1 MLLSPTVIGFNV
13 SWRILN
19 LIISS
24 VLLSPI
30 VAHRIIR
37 LHHHPYVLMVISGD
51 MKGHIQIAI
60 TVAACVIAIAN
71 LAYVT
76 RAVIGGRTL
85 VASQTAQLYSTY
97 AIMGVHR
104 TITYDCPTAY
114 HAHDF
119 PLTIP
124 PALVDPGLVML
135 TVEESAH
142 YPLLGD
148 LSDDEWLSLT
158 SAGVGYVRLGPDQRR
173 FVVTMFHEM
182 HCLRVL
188 NLAIGGSS
196 RASMDHVTHCLNYLR
211 LMALCS
217 ADITLESGDFMARD
231 FSVELVGETRV
242 CRDWTAVYSAMH
254 DNYAEWLNSTTR
266 VSDSLFS

>member
-1 MLLSPTVIGFNV
+1 
-13 SWRILN
+13 
-19 LIISS
+19 
-24 VLLSPI
+24 
-30 VAHRIIR
+30 
-37 LHHHPYVLMVISGD
+37 
-51 MKGHIQIAI
+51 
-60 TVAACVIAIAN
+60 
-71 LAYVT
+71 
-76 RAVIGGRTL
+76 
-85 VASQTAQLYSTY
+85 
-97 AIMGVHR
+97 
-104 TITYDCPTAY
+104 
-114 HAHDF
+114 
-119 PLTIP
+119 
-124 PALVDPGLVML
+124 ML